1 MKRVG
6 TTTLGIICN
15 NGIIFASEHHAT
27 MDTFIAS
34 KTVKKIYK
42 IDEHIEMAVSGV
54 VGHSQYLLRQFT
66 AKIYLYSLEN
76 GYRIPLKAA
85 ATLLSNLLRGENA
98 PYYVQLILG
107 GWNGNEEDLCSID
120 DVGGMI
126 GDEYIVAGCSQHAYG
141 VFLEDRYKKDLSI
154 DEGIDIILSALNAVT
169 KRDSASGDGIEIS
182 IIDKQGYKILEEGVI
197 KNRLHILEGNHG

>member
-15 NGIIFASEHHAT
+15 NGVIFASEHHAT

-66 AKIYLYSLEN
+66 AKIYLYSIEN

-98 PYYVQLILG
+98 PYYVQLIVG
-107 GWNGNEEDLCSID
+107 RQNENEKDLRSID
-120 DVGGMI
+120 YVGGMV
-126 GDEYIVAGCSQHAYG
+126 GDAGYSQHVYG
-141 VFLEDRYKKDLSI
+141 VLEDRCKKDSSI

-169 KRDSASGDGIEIS
+169 KRDSASGDGIDIS
-182 IIDKQGYKILEEGVI
+182 IIDKQGHKILEEGVI